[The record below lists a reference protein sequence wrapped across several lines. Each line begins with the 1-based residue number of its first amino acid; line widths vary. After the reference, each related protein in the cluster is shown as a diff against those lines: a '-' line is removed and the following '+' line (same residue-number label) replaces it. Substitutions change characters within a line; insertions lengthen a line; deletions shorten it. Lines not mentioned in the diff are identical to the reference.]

1 MTQFKVGDEV
11 QLVKD
16 TQLFK
21 RGKKGVIREIKDRL
35 IHVAYKGHAGS
46 WVPAEYLRPYTPRIR
61 PSKSDITKLKQE
73 IAIRNE
79 AIDRLENDVRIL
91 HSEKVRLGETNAWLT
106 EQNDALKKEVH
117 CANVAWEKAKDANI
131 ELSEQQSQTLLKAE
145 KALNNTREVFEQEQA
160 KTALSLYIW
169 KAVAVVA
176 IVADLVLAFLLLY

>member
-21 RGKKGVIREIKDRL
+21 RRKKGVVREILNGLLR
-35 IHVAYKGHAGS
+35 VEYGTNAGS
-46 WVPAEYLRPYTPRIR
+46 WVPVEYIRPYTKRIR
-61 PSKSDITKLKQE
+61 PSKCDITKLKQE
-73 IAIRNE
+73 IAIRND

-106 EQNDALKKEVH
+106 EQNDALKKEVIAGH
-117 CANVAWEKAKDANI
+117 EIHDEMHTEAVVKSQRILHLEWELRRANEKLDI
-131 ELSEQQSQTLLKAE
+131 
-145 KALNNTREVFEQEQA
+145 REDVQA
-160 KTALSLYIW
+160 QTALSLYIW

-176 IVADLVLAFLLLY
+176 VVADLVLGAILIWG

>member
-21 RGKKGVIREIKDRL
+21 RGKKGVIREISNNLLRL
-35 IHVAYKGHAGS
+35 EYGTNAGS
-46 WVPAEYLRPYTPRIR
+46 WVPVEYLRPYTPRIR

-73 IAIRNE
+73 ISIRNE

-106 EQNDALKKEVH
+106 EQNDALKKEVIAGH
-117 CANVAWEKAKDANI
+117 EIHDKTHTEAVVRSQRILHLEWELRRANEKLDIREDAKA
-131 ELSEQQSQTLLKAE
+131 
-145 KALNNTREVFEQEQA
+145 QA
-160 KTALSLYIW
+160 ALSLYLW
-169 KAVAVVA
+169 KSAAVIA
-176 IVADLVLAFLLLY
+176 IGLDLFLAFLLLS